1 MQVKIKIKR
10 LTAGA
15 IYCSLSLVGCAMPYN
30 GPTQGPVAHVKFT
43 DNIGD
48 TALGGRRTA
57 VLFFDDEKC
66 TKATSVG
73 SKDFIAIPANRTVTF
88 FQYWESG
95 SSMVQGRCGIWGQL
109 DLTEGQRA
117 EVKFS
122 FSAYDARIR
131 CSINAQDQT
140 PGGNYGNL
148 IPIGKPTAPACKY

>member
-88 FQYWESG
+88 FSTGSQAAPWFKVDAASG
-95 SSMVQGRCGIWGQL
+95 A
-109 DLTEGQRA
+109 T
-117 EVKFS
+117 
-122 FSAYDARIR
+122 
-131 CSINAQDQT
+131 
-140 PGGNYGNL
+140 
-148 IPIGKPTAPACKY
+148 